1 MWILTGGDDQ
11 VHLRRLVLEQKRKSL
26 LHWFGINQMVV
37 VKDEDELLAHG
48 RDLVQ
53 EHGQERLGG
62 RRLGGF
68 ERSQHP
74 CSDTG
79 RDGLQGCHEVSQKAG
94 GVVIPCVQRQP
105 GNRKDEG
112 LGIDD

>member
-1 MWILTGGDDQ
+1 
-11 VHLRRLVLEQKRKSL
+11 
-26 LHWFGINQMVV
+26 MVV

-105 GNRKDEG
+105 GNPICDFGLLIYDFTFFSRIQSKIVTRKS
-112 LGIDD
+112 